1 MSKKTKIII
10 VVSVVSL
17 LVAFSLFIF
26 LRSSKEN
33 DKKEEIGQEQ
43 EVTNKEP
50 EDKNGAVFCTQDVIK
65 CPDGSYVGRT
75 LPDCNFAPCPI
86 SKELKKQ

>member
-10 VVSVVSL
+10 IVSVASL

-26 LRSSKEN
+26 LRPSKEN
-33 DKKEEIGQEQ
+33 DKKEDIGQEQ
-43 EVTNKEP
+43 EVANKEP
-50 EDKNGAVFCTQDVIK
+50 EDESGVVFCTQDVIK